1 LTTSEKDE
9 SETLRRASVWSVSE
23 GWLTAYFLLFTIQ
36 FIAGASVVIWYEMAV
51 VTHDSPADTL
61 MSILWRAGVI
71 PILSASNSYI
81 LSEGGR
87 LTMVI
92 SNWVERKLEERRIK
106 REQALIE
113 MGRKEGRVEGRAE
126 GRAEG
131 RVEGRAEGRAEGRVE
146 GRAEGF
152 EQGRAYERKRFPN
165 GAAVDGSDERQK
177 ADED

>member
-1 LTTSEKDE
+1 
-9 SETLRRASVWSVSE
+9 
-23 GWLTAYFLLFTIQ
+23 
-36 FIAGASVVIWYEMAV
+36 
-51 VTHDSPADTL
+51 
-61 MSILWRAGVI
+61 
-71 PILSASNSYI
+71 
-81 LSEGGR
+81 
-87 LTMVI
+87 MVI

-131 RVEGRAEGRAEGRVE
+131 RVEGRAEGRAEGRS
-146 GRAEGF
+146 EGF